1 MGQEPARLPALVV
14 VPRHPGP
21 LIVPPSTAPGA
32 RDEVDVGLD
41 DLFGAPVH
49 QKPGLLDAGLAAGG
63 LSVIVLAEAFY
74 GGGALVWIG
83 GVCLVLGLVLPVRS
97 LWSYFTRKRVSGR
110 YAATLR
116 QGDPLNLTDPATR
129 RLADAYTR
137 IEQTAADDPFGSDKV
152 QASLMALQEVAN
164 LLRGRPPMGAAETE
178 YVARRATAVEGL
190 ARSATNSGAHSGAD
204 VDTEIRARNEVTEA
218 ITAFEER
225 AGMSS
230 LDRIES
236 LRAGTRTSK
245 QK

>member
-1 MGQEPARLPALVV
+1 MGHEPARLPALVV

-32 RDEVDVGLD
+32 RDEIDVGLD
-41 DLFGAPVH
+41 DLFGEPVH
-49 QKPGLLDAGLAAGG
+49 QKPGMLDAGLAAGG
-63 LSVIVLAEAFY
+63 ISVIVLAEAFY

-83 GVCLVLGLVLPVRS
+83 GICLVLGLVLPVRS
-97 LWSYFTRKRVSGR
+97 LWAYGTRKRVAGR

-137 IEQTAADDPFGSDKV
+137 IEQTAAADPFGVDKV
-152 QASLMALQEVAN
+152 EASLMALQEVAN
-164 LLRGRPPMGAAETE
+164 LLRGRPPMGAAEVE
-178 YVARRATAVEGL
+178 YVDRRADAVEGL
-190 ARSATNSGAHSGAD
+190 ARAAAESGAD
-204 VDTEIRARNEVTEA
+204 VDTEIRAHNEVAEA
-218 ITAFEER
+218 ITQFEER

-236 LRAGTRTSK
+236 IRAGTRTSK